1 MYCHTN
7 VWVWKKLITTAGCCC
22 SQKCRW
28 FFCFQSF
35 FESHHAPAAERTVQ
49 QCCENILLN
58 AAWLK
63 RDADDIHQY
72 LLQRK
77 APPVWP
83 PNSDPSLT
91 CSLTPKWASSG
102 YLLRKQ
108 KWFQN
113 CNSILRI
120 TQESIKRSETR
131 KQDCSLL
138 SVPHSAS
145 GRRKCTRAE
154 LWLKRKRFSMLF
166 YELVLHVHT
175 SFPQYGTPLMQW
187 YYNAIIS
194 LSSHSPVEKK
204 KNKHD
209 VEMLNFKFVC
219 LFVCVFFCSVQMTI
233 SSFSF
238 ISNGYIF
245 TQYIYPESSAA
256 WLGRMEVKGWDAL
269 VTERTLW

>member
-1 MYCHTN
+1 MNITPLYNNIYIKKLDLFSRNIGQANICQNLSQKKVCLVFKWWNETIDNPVKNEDHLHCHTN
-7 VWVWKKLITTAGCCC
+7 VGVWKKLITTAGCCC
-22 SQKCRW
+22 SQKCWW

-58 AAWLK
+58 TAWLK

-102 YLLRKQ
+102 YLHRKQ

-131 KQDCSLL
+131 KQDCCSLL
-138 SVPHSAS
+138 SV
-145 GRRKCTRAE
+145 T
-154 LWLKRKRFSMLF
+154 
-166 YELVLHVHT
+166 
-175 SFPQYGTPLMQW
+175 
-187 YYNAIIS
+187 
-194 LSSHSPVEKK
+194 
-204 KNKHD
+204 
-209 VEMLNFKFVC
+209 
-219 LFVCVFFCSVQMTI
+219 
-233 SSFSF
+233 
-238 ISNGYIF
+238 
-245 TQYIYPESSAA
+245 
-256 WLGRMEVKGWDAL
+256 
-269 VTERTLW
+269 